1 MTVHRLTDPQT
12 KKPLKWMLISLGV
25 LFGGILL
32 FHVGKALM
40 TNYFIKKMGIP
51 PVAVSATTAQ
61 YSDWQMQL
69 KATASL
75 RAVLGVH
82 VTPEL
87 AGMVR
92 EILFKPGAYVEK
104 NTPLV
109 NLNADPEIAQLHA
122 FEADA
127 ALAKITYDR
136 NKAQLAV
143 HAVSQQ
149 TVDNDEAN
157 LKRANAQVEQE
168 KAVIAKKTLR
178 AAFSGRLGICQINPG
193 QYLNPGDTVTTLETL
208 DPLYADFT
216 LPQQDLPKLSVGQ
229 TVLLTTDSFPGET
242 FKGTL
247 TTINSAVNKETRNV
261 EVEATLANK
270 KLKLNPGMFGFV
282 TVIIGEPKRYLTV
295 PETAISFNPYGEI
308 IYTLT
313 PIEKTKKERKKK
325 DSVQYYTAH
334 QSFVTTGDIRG
345 DQIAVLQGLKEGDL
359 VVTSGQLKLKNG
371 SRVYINNEV
380 VPSNDPN
387 PQPIDQ

>member
-193 QYLNPGDTVTTLETL
+193 QYLNPGDNVTTLETL
-208 DPLYADFT
+208 DPMYADFT
-216 LPQQDLPKLSVGQ
+216 LPQQDLAKLAVGQ
-229 TVLLTTDSFPGET
+229 SVLLTTDSFPGET